1 MKVKLSRLSFNSFRS
16 HVVERVCKYLT
27 YKAYYSKSN
36 SDVPEFPL
44 PAEVAVDLLEA
55 AMFLM
60 C

>member
-1 MKVKLSRLSFNSFRS
+1 
-16 HVVERVCKYLT
+16 VVEKVCTYLT

-36 SDVPEFPL
+36 SEVPEFPI
-44 PAEVAVDLLEA
+44 PAEVVLDLLEA